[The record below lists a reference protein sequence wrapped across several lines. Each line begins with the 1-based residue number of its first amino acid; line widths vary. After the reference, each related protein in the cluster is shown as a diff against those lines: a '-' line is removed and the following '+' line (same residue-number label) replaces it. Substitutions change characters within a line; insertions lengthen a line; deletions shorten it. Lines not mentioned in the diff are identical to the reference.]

1 MALLAMRLL
10 FILVLVAA
18 SLGLAQTAGHEGD
31 SLYYIIGAIGVSLV
45 IIALDMLTR
54 KKSIAVTS
62 AIFFGLVAG
71 LVTALLLSAV
81 VRTTPWIS
89 PNLAQPVTVLLTVIL
104 SYIFISLIMQTKDD
118 FRFIIPYIE
127 FAKETKGG
135 RPLVLD
141 TSVIIDGRIAD
152 LCETRI
158 FDSELLVPRFVL
170 HELQSIADSPD
181 KLTRNRGRRG
191 LDMLNRM
198 QSSDAVDIRIYDAGG
213 PGAAG
218 QDVDT
223 QLVTLAKELAARV
236 VTNDYNLNKIAQFRG
251 VGVIN
256 INDVAN
262 ALKPVFLPGETLRV
276 TIVKHGEE
284 AGQGVGYLED
294 GTMVVVEGARDFINQ
309 EVTLSVTSVLQTSAG
324 RMVFGRVEGGR
335 DAGRGRP
342 RMRPGGPDEG
352 GPKNS

>member
-1 MALLAMRLL
+1 MTLLVMRLL
-10 FILVLVAA
+10 FVLVLVGA
-18 SLGLAQTAGHEGD
+18 SLGLAKAIKDEGH

-45 IIALDMLTR
+45 IIGIDAVTR
-54 KKSIAVTS
+54 KKSVAVMS
-62 AIFFGLVAG
+62 AVFFGLVAG
-71 LVTALLLSAV
+71 LVTALLLAAV
-81 VRTTPWIS
+81 IQTTPWIKED
-89 PNLAQPVTVLLTVIL
+89 LAQPLTVVLTVIL

-135 RPLVLD
+135 RPLLLD

-170 HELQSIADSPD
+170 LELQSIADSSD
-181 KLTRNRGRRG
+181 KLKRNRGRRG

-198 QSSDAVDIRIYDAGG
+198 QSGEAVDIRIHDAGAA
-213 PGAAG
+213 AAG
-218 QDVDT
+218 PPQDVDT
-223 QLVTLAKELAARV
+223 LLVSLAKELGGRV

-251 VGVIN
+251 VAVIN
-256 INDVAN
+256 INDLAN
-262 ALKPVFLPGETLRV
+262 ALKPIFLPGETLRV
-276 TIVKHGEE
+276 TIVKPGEE

-294 GTMVVVEGARDFINQ
+294 GTMVVVEAARDFINQ

-324 RMVFGRVEGGR
+324 RMIFGRLEGPR
-335 DAGRGRP
+335 DAAHGRP
-342 RMRPGGPDEG
+342 RT
-352 GPKNS
+352 